1 MIWSTISIK
10 NGTNADTVMDMIL
23 LYKLLKNE
31 RNKFNHMSDK
41 NDRADQLL
49 LGKVIRLFIE
59 CGREV
64 YGD

>member
-1 MIWSTISIK
+1 
-10 NGTNADTVMDMIL
+10 MDMIL

>member
-1 MIWSTISIK
+1 
-10 NGTNADTVMDMIL
+10 MIL

-31 RNKFNHMSDK
+31 SNKFNHMFDK
-41 NDRADQLL
+41 NDRADQET

-64 YGD
+64 Y